1 MLLINTYSM
10 DNHQVIANLKPQNIW
25 KLFADLAKIPRPS
38 GQEEGVRD
46 WLIGLAH
53 ENNWE
58 CKVDST
64 GNLVIYKSAQNSSS
78 EKTLL
83 LQAHMDMVTESDP
96 DKEIDFSKDP
106 ITLKQEGEWLMA
118 DRTTLGSDNGLGL
131 VAIVGLLLDKEI
143 SHPNLQA
150 LFTVDE
156 EVGLT
161 GALNLDASLINADYV
176 LNLDT
181 EEEEAVYV
189 SSAGSRDLE
198 AKVNFIKGTTKKSRA
213 TCFKL
218 KIDGLRGGHSGVN
231 IHEDRQNAIKLLAQ
245 TLSVLQSATDLELV
259 SIEGGNKRNA
269 IPRYAEAEF
278 IVHPDSI
285 EVLRQ
290 THATYSD
297 RLKKMFKE
305 AEPNIEITLAE
316 DGIRNLT
323 FTPEDTRAIINL
335 LQAIPSGVLQM
346 SPTIPD
352 LVQTSNNLGVITS
365 QDDGIEIIC
374 MLRSNADEELL
385 NLTHT
390 LISIFS
396 LIDTLTLP
404 ENFFGTSEQHI
415 SSDKVFLE
423 FSQVSP
429 GWKAQSDNELI
440 DYFQESHQEITGKKA
455 SVKAIHAGLECGVIL
470 SYLPKAKCISF
481 GPEIR
486 DAHSPVEKVKI
497 SSVETFYKV
506 LVNLVEKL
514 AQ

>member
-1 MLLINTYSM
+1 M
-10 DNHQVIANLKPQNIW
+10 DNHQVTANLKPQKVW
-25 KLFADLAKIPRPS
+25 KLFADLANIPRPS
-38 GQEEGVRD
+38 GQEEGVRN

-53 ENNWE
+53 ENSWE
-58 CKVDST
+58 YKVDST
-64 GNLVIYKSAQNSSS
+64 GNLVIYKSAQNSAS
-78 EKTLL
+78 EKILL

-106 ITLKQEGEWLMA
+106 ITLRQKGEWLMA

-131 VAIVGLLLDKEI
+131 VAIVALLLDKEI
-143 SHPNLQA
+143 AHPNLQA

-161 GALNLDASLINADYV
+161 GALNLDSSLIDADYV

-198 AKVNFIKGTTKKSRA
+198 AKVNFTKAPTKKLGA

-218 KIDGLRGGHSGVN
+218 KVDGLRGGHSGVN
-231 IHEDRQNAIKLLAQ
+231 IHEDRQNAIKLLVQ
-245 TLSVLQSATDLELV
+245 TLSVLESATELELV

-269 IPRYAEAEF
+269 IPRYAEAVF
-278 IVHPDSI
+278 IIHPDSI

-290 THATYSD
+290 THATYSA
-297 RLKKMFKE
+297 RLKEMFKE

-346 SPTIPD
+346 SRAIPD
-352 LVQTSNNLGVITS
+352 LVQTSNNLGVVTS

-374 MLRSNADEELL
+374 MLRSNDDAELL
-385 NLTHT
+385 SLTHRVV
-390 LISIFS
+390 SIFS
-396 LIDTLTLP
+396 LICPLTIPTELFNTD
-404 ENFFGTSEQHI
+404 EQKITSEEI
-415 SSDKVFLE
+415 ILE

-429 GWKAQSDNELI
+429 GWKAQLDNELV
-440 DYFQESHQEITGKKA
+440 DYFQESHKEITGKEA
-455 SVKAIHAGLECGVIL
+455 AVKAIHAGLECGVIL

-497 SSVETFYKV
+497 SSVETFYQV
-506 LVNLVEKL
+506 FEHLVEKL
-514 AQ
+514 ADQYS